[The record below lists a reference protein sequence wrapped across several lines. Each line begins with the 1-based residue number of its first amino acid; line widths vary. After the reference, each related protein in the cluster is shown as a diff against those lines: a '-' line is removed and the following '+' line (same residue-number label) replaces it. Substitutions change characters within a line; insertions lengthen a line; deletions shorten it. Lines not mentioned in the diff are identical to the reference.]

1 MDADDQVQ
9 GEVAAGWRLVATA
22 PRSNLMAPRAALA
35 TNRFSI
41 GGAMGTETNDQE
53 IPYATLLKRAR
64 CLPIFGDELKDRI
77 LEYLPHVHTLT
88 FTNWGD
94 DAKCLRGFGALLGPA
109 NTGNFLDMS
118 LRSTPDLYLS
128 LRKVSRPSFALYH
141 DRQNFQL
148 LSVMLARA
156 VCCQLLSKDGIG
168 PGDTTR
174 LRWLLGGGPWA
185 RDSNVRVVHNIMKV
199 AFNVL
204 LGVASCLPHGVR
216 ELFIYDLTRV
226 SFSWSFGST
235 SGGLHGWRPAY
246 WEGCMLGVL
255 QGNEGMS
262 VDGWINDENEMYY
275 WLRAD
280 LCGEGA
286 CEFAPVGALRTCGEQ
301 CQLCLSQTHSAT
313 ERECLC
319 SLHGAVD
326 STSGCNGC
334 MHWPRWRR
342 HS

>member
-9 GEVAAGWRLVATA
+9 GEFAAGWRLVATA
-22 PRSNLMAPRAALA
+22 PRTNLMAPRAALA

-41 GGAMGTETNDQE
+41 GGAMGAETNRKE

-77 LEYLPHVHTLT
+77 VKYLPRVHTLT

-94 DAKCLRGFGALLGPA
+94 DAKCLRGFGALLDPA
-109 NTGNFLDMS
+109 DTVVFSRLWRITLDMS
-118 LRSTPDLYLS
+118 LRSTLDLYLS

-148 LSVMLARA
+148 LTVKLARA

-199 AFNVL
+199 AFNNL

-216 ELFIYDLTRV
+216 ELFIYDLSRV
-226 SFSWSFGST
+226 NSSWSFESA
-235 SGGLHGWRPAY
+235 SRGLHGWRAAY

-255 QGNEGMS
+255 QGDEGML
-262 VDGWINDENEMYY
+262 VDGRMLDENEMYY

-286 CEFAPVGALRTCGEQ
+286 CEFATVGALGACGDQ

-319 SLHGAVD
+319 SLH
-326 STSGCNGC
+326 SEL
-334 MHWPRWRR
+334 
-342 HS
+342 

>member
-1 MDADDQVQ
+1 MRMYEDDQVQ
-9 GEVAAGWRLVATA
+9 GEVAAGGRHVAIMARLAA
-22 PRSNLMAPRAALA
+22 PRLNLMAPGAALA

-41 GGAMGTETNDQE
+41 GGAMGTETKRKE

-64 CLPIFGDELKDRI
+64 CLPNFGDEMKDRI
-77 LEYLPHVHTLT
+77 LEYLPRVHTLT

-94 DAKCLRGFGALLGPA
+94 DAKCLRGFGALLVPA
-109 NTGNFLDMS
+109 VSGFFLVVS
-118 LRSTPDLYLS
+118 SRSTLDLYLS
-128 LRKVSRPSFALYH
+128 LRRVSRPSFALYH
-141 DRQNFQL
+141 ARPQFQL
-148 LSVMLARA
+148 LCVKLARA

-185 RDSNVRVVHNIMKV
+185 RDSNARVVHQIMKV

-216 ELFIYDLTRV
+216 ELFIYDLSRV
-226 SFSWSFGST
+226 SSSWSSGSF
-235 SGGLHGWRPAY
+235 SRGLHGWRAEY
-246 WEGCMLGVL
+246 WEGCMLEVL
-255 QGNEGMS
+255 QCNEGML
-262 VDGWINDENEMYY
+262 VDGWINDENEMYS

-286 CEFAPVGALRTCGEQ
+286 CEFATVGALRACGEQ

-319 SLHGAVD
+319 SH
-326 STSGCNGC
+326 
-334 MHWPRWRR
+334 
-342 HS
+342 HSELFSQ